1 MTMKDV
7 IVFGIK
13 DFAELAYYYLTHDS
27 DYTVIAFC
35 VHREFMPASKTFKGL
50 PIIAFEDIET
60 IYPPEAY
67 LFFVPMDPKKMNTLR
82 EAVYLQVKRKGYQ
95 FINYISSKATVL
107 TDAIGE
113 NCFILEDNT
122 IQPFVTIG
130 NCVVMWSGNHIG
142 HHSTIKDYVNF
153 TSHVVLSGHCI
164 VESYSF
170 FGVNATIRDSVNI
183 AEGTF
188 VGMSATIVK
197 DTEAWGVYIG
207 NPAKRLENKHSK
219 DVAL

>member
-1 MTMKDV
+1 
-7 IVFGIK
+7 
-13 DFAELAYYYLTHDS
+13 
-27 DYTVIAFC
+27 
-35 VHREFMPASKTFKGL
+35 
-50 PIIAFEDIET
+50 
-60 IYPPEAY
+60 
-67 LFFVPMDPKKMNTLR
+67 MDPKKMNTLR
-82 EAVYLQVKRKGYQ
+82 ESVYLQVKSKGYR
-95 FINYISSKATVL
+95 FINYISSKATIL

-142 HHSTIKDYVNF
+142 HHSSIKDYVNF
-153 TSHVVLSGHCI
+153 TSHVVLSGHCL
-164 VESYSF
+164 VESYAF
-170 FGVNATIRDSVNI
+170 FGVNATIRDNVTI

-207 NPAKRLENKHSK
+207 NPAKRLEHKHSK
-219 DVAL
+219 DIKL